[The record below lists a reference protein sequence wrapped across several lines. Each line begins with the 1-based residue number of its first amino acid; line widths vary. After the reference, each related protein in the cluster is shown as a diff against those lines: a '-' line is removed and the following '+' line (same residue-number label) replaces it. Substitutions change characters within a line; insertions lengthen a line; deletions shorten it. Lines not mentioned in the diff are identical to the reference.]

1 MSEAPP
7 TAAAPQKVEPYI
19 PASKNLPEL
28 TIGVIILGSLLS
40 VILAGANA
48 YLGMFAGMTV
58 SASVPAAVISMAVF
72 RLLRTG
78 NILQNNAVQTAAAS
92 GEGLAAGVIFTL
104 PALIILGVWARFSY
118 LETTLI
124 AGFGGILGVLFTIPL
139 RRSLIID
146 QPLQFPEGVATAEV
160 LKVGAEGGG
169 GVGTLVIAGVIGAVV
184 KVGATGLKL
193 WSEIVE
199 VGAWIKTDL
208 AGITAGAKNAIA
220 AVSTFGGAKAVTPV
234 ATAAAKGGVPFYF
247 GINASPA
254 LLAVGYIVG
263 FNVAVVIFAGA
274 AINRWIAVPMYA
286 AFGDPAARI
295 INPDTGA
302 TLADALIGNDA
313 LGAAGAIHSSVTR
326 YLGVGGMLVGG
337 LWSLFKLRKSLLGG
351 ITAGLD
357 AYKRAKAGGKD
368 AVPRTER
375 DMPMNIILML
385 IVASV
390 VPLFFIFWHFTD
402 SPGISAVMAVVMIIA
417 GFLFSAVASYM
428 AGLVGSSNNPVS
440 GITISTILVSA
451 LLLLALGMKSP
462 VGPVAAILIGGVV
475 CCAAAIGGDNLQDLK
490 CGQLVGSTPWK
501 QQVMQILGVV
511 VAALAM
517 APILNLL
524 NDAYGIGSKGLP
536 APQANLMGTVAKGV
550 FAGGLP
556 WAIIGIGAA
565 IAVAVIVI
573 DFVLEK
579 TKSTFR
585 IPVMAFAVGVYLPF
599 DLNVPIFLG
608 GIVAWLVGRVLDRT
622 KATQERRGEVE
633 RNGLLVAAGF
643 ITGEALIG
651 IALAVPVAAY
661 HDDAALALFDGEYA
675 AFKWPALGFVALVM
689 WLLYKLSFGHTGTKG
704 PKDFP
709 DARVEGE

>member
-1 MSEAPP
+1 MSDAPS
-7 TAAAPQKVEPYI
+7 TAPQKVEPYI
-19 PASKNLPEL
+19 PASKTLPEL
-28 TIGVIILGSLLS
+28 TVGVLILGSLLS

-58 SASVPAAVISMAVF
+58 SASVPAAVISMAVL
-72 RLLRTG
+72 RMLRTG

-104 PALIILGVWARFSY
+104 PALVILGVWARFSY

-139 RRSLIID
+139 RRALIID

-184 KVGATGLKL
+184 KVGSTGLKL

-199 VGAWIKTDL
+199 VGTWIVTP
-208 AGITAGAKNAIA
+208 AAGAAAAAPAGTAKAA
-220 AVSTFGGAKAVTPV
+220 AVAGKS
-234 ATAAAKGGVPFYF
+234 GVPFYF

-274 AINRWIAVPMYA
+274 ALNRWVAVPLFSA
-286 AFGDPAARI
+286 LGDASAI
-295 INPDTGA
+295 IIDPDSGT
-302 TLADALIGNDA
+302 TLAQALAGNSAID
-313 LGAAGAIHSSVTR
+313 AAGLTHKFVTR

-337 LWSLFKLRKSLLGG
+337 LYSLFKLRKSLLGG

-368 AVPRTER
+368 SVLRTER

-402 SPGISAVMAVVMIIA
+402 SPAISAVMAVVMIIA

-451 LLLLALGMKSP
+451 LLLLGLGMKSP
-462 VGPVAAILIGGVV
+462 AGPVAAILIGGVV

-556 WAIIGIGAA
+556 WAIIGIGAG
-565 IAVAVIVI
+565 IAVVVIAL
-573 DFVLEK
+573 DRALEAK
-579 TKSTFR
+579 KLSFR
-585 IPVMAFAVGVYLPF
+585 VPVMAFAVGVYLPF

-608 GIVAWLVGRVLDRT
+608 GIVAWLVARVLDRA
-622 KATQERRGEVE
+622 KANAERRAEVE

-651 IALAVPVAAY
+651 IALAIPVAAK

-675 AFKWPALGFVALVM
+675 NFKWPALAFVGLVM
-689 WLLYKLSFGHTGTKG
+689 FLLYKLSFGRTA
-704 PKDFP
+704 P
-709 DARVEGE
+709 DHKPG